1 MSAEVLKREFVPK
14 YLAVGEDRFY
24 RFLLEYADQKM
35 DEMERAKSKP
45 KPKKKEKEKEK
56 EKEVETVSPNL
67 EFLDYYERFLVL
79 YRREGEPLYLD
90 IAGLFR
96 KAAHRVYRL
105 MLKRGMTPPNG
116 KFLHLVP

>member
-1 MSAEVLKREFVPK
+1 MLVLKKEFVPK

-35 DEMERAKSKP
+35 EEIEKPKS
-45 KPKKKEKEKEK
+45 KPKKKE
-56 EKEVETVSPNL
+56 VENVPPNL

-96 KAAHRVYRL
+96 KAAHRVYRI
-105 MLKRGMTPPNG
+105 MLKKGMTPPNG
-116 KFLHLVP
+116 KFLHLVS

>member
-1 MSAEVLKREFVPK
+1 MSAEMLVLKKEFVPK

-24 RFLLEYADQKM
+24 RFLLEYANQKM
-35 DEMERAKSKP
+35 EEIEKPKSKS
-45 KPKKKEKEKEK
+45 KKKEKEIEI
-56 EKEVETVSPNL
+56 VSPNL

-79 YRREGEPLYLD
+79 YRREGDPLYLD

-96 KAAHRVYRL
+96 KAAHRVYRI

-116 KFLHLVP
+116 KFLHLVS